1 MTAFATRFLSSG
13 IIQKTVLIKRKISFL
28 CSLNMRMN
36 LFSWFAELIQIKIQ
50 ETSKQEDEQNNEKGS
65 ALVLA
70 KLAISYVS
78 KIR

>member
-1 MTAFATRFLSSG
+1 
-13 IIQKTVLIKRKISFL
+13 
-28 CSLNMRMN
+28 MRMN
-36 LFSWFAELIQIKIQ
+36 LFSWFAELIQIQIQ